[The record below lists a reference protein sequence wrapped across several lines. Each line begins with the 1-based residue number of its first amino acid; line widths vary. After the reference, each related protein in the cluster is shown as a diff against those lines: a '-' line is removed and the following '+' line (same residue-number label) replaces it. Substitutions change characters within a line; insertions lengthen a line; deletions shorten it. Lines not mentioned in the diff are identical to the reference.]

1 MNKGIFRLV
10 FNQCQGMLVPVA
22 ETSSAQGKS
31 SGGESGRPGRP
42 RLKLIAVLI
51 ATALGVSPAWANPS
65 NPTVVHGS
73 ASFNQAGNTLTV
85 TNTPNAII
93 NWNSFSIGQNEITR
107 FVQQSN
113 ASAVLNRV
121 TGQDP
126 SQILGQLQSNGQ
138 VFLINPNGVLFG
150 QGARVDVAG
159 LVASS
164 LDISN
169 EDFLAGRLKFA
180 GKGNEG
186 AVKNGGNI
194 TTSSGGQVILIAP
207 DVENSGIIVSPEGEV
222 ILAAGHS
229 VELAHTDNPAL
240 RVAITALAGKA
251 VNLGQIMAAGGK
263 VGMYA
268 GAVQQSGLISASSA
282 EAKGGR
288 IFLKGSQSTRLDA
301 GSVTEADGATGG
313 GSVLALS
320 DGRTEVHGN
329 ITANGGNGFV
339 ETSAPEIDLTGAVV
353 RASQGGK
360 WLIDPTDIAIEA
372 YCSIG
377 ISLNCLSAYDISS
390 TLSSGTSVVI
400 ATDGAGTEPGDIS
413 VNGAID
419 GYFNGGYGGSL
430 TLDAHG
436 GININANIA
445 VDKLTLLA
453 GTGNIEQVYDSSEAS
468 IRANFLTFDSHGHV
482 GLGNR
487 WNQVQWV
494 AGRAGTDIAFAT
506 SGNLSIVNQ
515 AFTETG
521 ALAAAVL
528 PTAPSG
534 LSAGGSISVEAGQDL
549 YVGADVIAGHAIQLT
564 AGADGV
570 NGDLIQSAGT
580 IKTVD
585 PTNPGDIDLHALGNM
600 VLTSVSSMRDIN
612 AFAGGNI
619 TLSVGSILLGGAGAM
634 NFKDIDDEFFVYDLP
649 FTFTYYGVE
658 YDQVYISSNGV
669 VTFGNGT
676 REYTNSTDGLKAGVD
691 GLKTVAP
698 AWDDWVTYI
707 CQDGSSACGQPTGWD
722 VYVLPGT
729 DSLTIRWN
737 VGHYSNENVHAIFET
752 VLYKDGGIQ
761 YNYGPANL
769 VNGASSVWENQ
780 PTPSIGLAFGDNTHY
795 TVSSLNPTDDTVLDM
810 NYLNS
815 LKYVYD
821 AGTGNYTETV
831 LATSGL
837 SNVAENTDIGLHG
850 RNISLNAGGSVLS
863 NSGLQDITA
872 TGKVTINANNGIGTE
887 LTPLKIQAPLLRAT
901 NGANG
906 VVNLINNGDIVVEGI
921 RSGSAGKVSLDA
933 SGTILLRGGNDE
945 GVIDAIDTQGDAAL
959 RAGADIVIGDP
970 ATPALSANIKAANLE
985 MTAGGRIIKNANS
998 SIAADLTMNGGTLG
1012 GSGTIDGDV
1021 TLGGDAKLAPGSSPG
1036 SLTIT
1041 GDLTL
1046 GAGTTTDIE
1055 LWGDS
1060 PGTGFDTVT
1069 VVGTVNLGGTLV
1081 ASLGN
1086 GYVPGSEVSHD
1097 FLSAGTIV
1105 GDFANKNLPA
1115 NFTWTGSPTKMSLV
1129 SGAIVAPPIEPPQV
1143 IRAIGEVNHSLEL
1156 GLNTPLFDAG
1166 LPFDSGPVGPGSP
1179 PGPRSDTDLLFDR
1192 LIHDASVQELTD
1204 ENSLVCR

>member
-10 FNQCQGMLVPVA
+10 FNQRQGMLVPVA

-126 SQILGQLQSNGQ
+126 SQILGQLQSNGR

-150 QGARVDVAG
+150 QGARIDVAG

-164 LDISN
+164 LDIGN
-169 EDFLAGRLKFA
+169 EDFIAGRYKFI

-186 AVKNGGNI
+186 AVKNAGEI
-194 TTSSGGQVILIAP
+194 TTSSGGQVVLIAP

-222 ILAAGHS
+222 ILAAGRS
-229 VELAHTDNPAL
+229 VELADSVNLAL
-240 RVAITALAGKA
+240 RVVISAAAGKA
-251 VNLGQIMAAGGK
+251 VNLGKIMAAGGK

-313 GSVLALS
+313 GTVHILS

-329 ITANGGNGFV
+329 IAANGGGGFI
-339 ETSAPEIDLTGAVV
+339 ETSAPEIDLAGATV
-353 RASQGGK
+353 RADQGGK

-372 YCSIG
+372 YCSI
-377 ISLNCLSAYDISS
+377 SPYNCVSAYGISS

-400 ATDGAGTEPGDIS
+400 ATNGDGTEPGNIS

-419 GYFNGGYGGSL
+419 GYGHGSTL

-445 VDKLTLLA
+445 VDNLSLLA
-453 GTGNIEQVYDSSEAS
+453 GAGNIEQIYDSSEAS
-468 IRANFLTFDSHGHV
+468 IRAKFLTFDSHGHV

-494 AGRAGTDIAFAT
+494 AGRAGADIAFAT

-515 AFTETG
+515 TLTETG
-521 ALAAAVL
+521 PLAVAVL
-528 PTAPSG
+528 PSAPSG
-534 LSAGGSISVEAGQDL
+534 LSAGGSITVEAGQNL
-549 YVGADVIAGHAIQLT
+549 YAVADVIAGHAIQLT

-580 IKTVD
+580 IKTID

-634 NFKDIDDEFFVYDLP
+634 NFKDIDDNYFEYGLP
-649 FTFTYYGVE
+649 FTFTYYGEE
-658 YDQVYISSNGV
+658 YDKVYISSNGV

-676 REYTNSTDGLKAGVD
+676 SEYTNSTDGLKAGVS
-691 GLKTVAP
+691 GIKTVAP

-737 VGHYSNENVHAIFET
+737 VGHYSNESVHAIFET

-769 VNGASSVWENQ
+769 VSPSPNPLYPDLAQ
-780 PTPSIGLAFGDNTHY
+780 PTPSIGLAFGDNSHY
-795 TVSSLNPTDDTVLDM
+795 TLSSLNPGDNVVLDM

-815 LKYVYD
+815 VKYAYN
-821 AGTGNYTETV
+821 ASTGNYTETV
-831 LATSGL
+831 LNTSGL

-872 TGKVTINANNGIGTE
+872 TGKVTINANDGIGTE

-945 GVIDAIDTQGDAAL
+945 GIIDAIDTQGDAAL

-1021 TLGGDAKLAPGSSPG
+1021 VLGGDAKLAPGSSPG

-1046 GAGTTTDIE
+1046 GAGTSTDIE
-1055 LWGDS
+1055 LWGAT
-1060 PGTGFDTVT
+1060 PGTGFDTVS
-1069 VVGTVNLGGTLV
+1069 VGGTVNLGGTLN

-1086 GYVPGSEVSHD
+1086 GYAPGSEVSHD
-1097 FLSAGTIV
+1097 FLSAGAIV
-1105 GDFANKNLPA
+1105 GDFASKNLPMG
-1115 NFTWTGSPTKMSLV
+1115 FTWTGSPTKMALV
-1129 SGAIVAPPIEPPQV
+1129 SGTAVAPPIDTPQV
-1143 IRAIGEVNHSLEL
+1143 MRAIGMVDHSLEL
-1156 GLNTPLFDAG
+1156 GLDTPLFDTG
-1166 LPFDSGPVGPGSP
+1166 LPIGPGPVGPGSP
-1179 PGPRSDTDLLFDR
+1179 PGPGSDTDLLFDR
-1192 LIHDASVQELTD
+1192 LIHEASVQELTD